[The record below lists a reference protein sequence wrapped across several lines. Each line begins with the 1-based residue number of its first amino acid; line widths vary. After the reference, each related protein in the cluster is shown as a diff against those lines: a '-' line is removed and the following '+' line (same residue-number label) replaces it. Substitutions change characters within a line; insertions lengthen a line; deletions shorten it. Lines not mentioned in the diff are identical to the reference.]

1 MKALIVD
8 DEEDVRYVARVSLGS
23 VGGMTVIEA
32 RDGKEALARARSERP
47 DVILLD
53 VMMPGMNGPETLAS
67 LRACEETA
75 HIPVVF
81 LTAKGLA
88 AQVEELASLGADGMI
103 LKPFDPLTLA
113 AEVRAIV
120 AS

>member
-8 DEEDVRYVARVSLGS
+8 DEEDVRYVAHLSLGS
-23 VGGMTVIEA
+23 IGGMTVLEA
-32 RDGKEALARARSERP
+32 RDGQEGLALARKEQP

-53 VMMPGMNGPETLAS
+53 VMMPGMDGPETLRA
-67 LRACEETA
+67 LRSCRETA

-88 AQVEELASLGADGMI
+88 AQLSELAALGAAGII

-113 AEVRAIV
+113 AEVAGIV
-120 AS
+120 RT